1 MLRMSLVQSK
11 SFEDKTGSLVRSFI
25 VKLDEPCRRIEPPYR
40 CVLKSAEHNIR
51 VIALPQEIVNCGPLK
66 SGPWL
71 LIVIWADNHDHKV
84 GVVIVKIRKIN
95 AKVASRKLCFM
106 KFVIEDFLLA
116 KALRENSC
124 YLIYK
129 MAYLP
134 CKGQRDT
141 KASDAS
147 ADGGVSDSKAFG
159 DDAEFPN
166 LFLDDFV
173 VNCQVPSL
181 ESRGDSVVKKG
192 KEDLPDEWRLLNTQ
206 KRPQAVGL
214 GLSTLKEAALVSYI
228 DPVSGEEVGE
238 SPV

>member
-106 KFVIEDFLLA
+106 KFVIEDFLQNGFSPL
-116 KALRENSC
+116 
-124 YLIYK
+124 
-129 MAYLP
+129 
-134 CKGQRDT
+134 QRT
-141 KASDAS
+141 ARH
-147 ADGGVSDSKAFG
+147 
-159 DDAEFPN
+159 
-166 LFLDDFV
+166 
-173 VNCQVPSL
+173 
-181 ESRGDSVVKKG
+181 ESVGCFCR
-192 KEDLPDEWRLLNTQ
+192 WRCFRQ
-206 KRPQAVGL
+206 QSFRR
-214 GLSTLKEAALVSYI
+214 
-228 DPVSGEEVGE
+228 
-238 SPV
+238 